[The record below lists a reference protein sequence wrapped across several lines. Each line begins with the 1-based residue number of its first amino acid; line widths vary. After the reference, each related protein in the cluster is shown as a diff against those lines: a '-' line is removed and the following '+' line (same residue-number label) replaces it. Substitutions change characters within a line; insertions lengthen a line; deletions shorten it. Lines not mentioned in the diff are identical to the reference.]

1 MGKNV
6 PRMYNA
12 IMIMESRLGESL
24 LENHISKIFEWDSIS
39 GTGSQGKTGKV
50 QGISKEVP

>member
-12 IMIMESRLGESL
+12 IMIMELRLGESL
-24 LENHISKIFEWDSIS
+24 LENHTSKIS
-39 GTGSQGKTGKV
+39 GIGSQGKTGKV
-50 QGISKEVP
+50 QGISKELP